1 MGTIITIPRFG
12 NKNDAITLYE
22 LSVVKVLFYT
32 ISMFWIDEVIL
43 FREHDPDSKA
53 YLFLIDGFR
62 RHGSVKQNS
71 VVFYIRGSYLW
82 LGRKD
87 IIGGHVS

>member
-1 MGTIITIPRFG
+1 MGTIITILRFE

-32 ISMFWIDEVIL
+32 ISMFWIDEV
-43 FREHDPDSKA
+43 
-53 YLFLIDGFR
+53 YLFLMDGFR

-71 VVFYIRGSYLW
+71 VVFYIRGSYLR

>member
-1 MGTIITIPRFG
+1 MGTIIAIPRFG

-32 ISMFWIDEVIL
+32 ISMFWIDEV
-43 FREHDPDSKA
+43 
-53 YLFLIDGFR
+53 YLFLMDGFR

-71 VVFYIRGSYLW
+71 VVFYIRGSYLR